1 MEDILYRACLVFALP
16 TMSIIALVSLVT
28 WRGRRRKQLGILSAF
43 FIGGLALLVGGSFV
57 LGRNGLAWRT
67 LPLNILMVVIMIS
80 GVVGLVFLTAIILS
94 MPLPDLAPVLH
105 VLFKL
110 VTIACAS
117 LLLYFAL
124 TIGFILFI
132 FSVGETD
139 RVVEYQG
146 ENGPE
151 RLYFR
156 LTETFSRL
164 AVGSKG
170 EAVSRLQRRL
180 IALGYLAGE
189 ADGDFGEATA
199 EAVKVAQAVFGMPE
213 TGIATPEFQERLFE

>member
-16 TMSIIALVSLVT
+16 AMSIIALVSLVT

-94 MPLPDLAPVLH
+94 MPLPDLATVLH

-146 ENGPE
+146 EILVEVDKSFLDPWYIYYPYHGPLV
-151 RLYFR
+151 RGNTPVY
-156 LTETFSRL
+156 
-164 AVGSKG
+164 
-170 EAVSRLQRRL
+170 
-180 IALGYLAGE
+180 AGE
-189 ADGDFGEATA
+189 
-199 EAVKVAQAVFGMPE
+199 VFS
-213 TGIATPEFQERLFE
+213 